1 MSKEVCKLT
10 VEPITCVH
18 IGTGEE
24 LTPLDYLLKKSKQGN
39 DLYLAYDSDSI
50 LRRIAK
56 DKSKSALFE
65 QLSSMQDMKEL
76 SKFFN
81 TEFNV
86 NEDLKYA
93 CDTTKEFANN
103 YEKNKNIDPLQ
114 NGRFVLQMYRPEGKK
129 APVVPG
135 SSIKGSIRT
144 AVLNDLMS
152 ALSDNDYD
160 KLQDDFS
167 KCKSG
172 FQKKNFEGT
181 IQNKLFNND
190 KERDKAKH
198 DPFRAIEI
206 ADCNFEAKNTQLVGI
221 IKNVA
226 KDNQNEVSVCNESL
240 VQAEVIRGK
249 LCQSENKIIGTAE
262 IRLNKDLAMPS
273 LQQKGVSKE
282 ISKEDIIK
290 ACNYFYWR
298 EFENEYETFYEEA
311 ADDNAKLI
319 TQLYKELKQIKES
332 DSNSFILR
340 VGRWS
345 QVEFVT
351 FEENFRAP
359 QNKKYG
365 TTRWVFNNDGF
376 YLPLGWCKCTI
387 ENQ

>member
-1 MSKEVCKLT
+1 
-10 VEPITCVH
+10 
-18 IGTGEE
+18 
-24 LTPLDYLLKKSKQGN
+24 
-39 DLYLAYDSDSI
+39 
-50 LRRIAK
+50 
-56 DKSKSALFE
+56 
-65 QLSSMQDMKEL
+65 
-76 SKFFN
+76 
-81 TEFNV
+81 
-86 NEDLKYA
+86 
-93 CDTTKEFANN
+93 
-103 YEKNKNIDPLQ
+103 
-114 NGRFVLQMYRPEGKK
+114 MYRPEGKK

>member
-1 MSKEVCKLT
+1 MSKEVYKLT

-18 IGTGEE
+18 IGNGKE

-65 QLSSMQDMKEL
+65 QLSSTQDMKEL
-76 SKFFN
+76 AKFFN
-81 TEFNV
+81 AEFNV
-86 NEDLKYA
+86 SEDLKYA
-93 CDTTKEFANN
+93 CDTTKEFAYN
-103 YEKNKNIDPLQ
+103 YEKNKNTDPLQ

-129 APVVPG
+129 SPVMPG
-135 SSIKGSIRT
+135 SSLKGSIRT
-144 AVLNDLMS
+144 AVLNDLMA

-167 KCKSG
+167 SCKSG
-172 FQKKNFEGT
+172 FQKKSFEST
-181 IQNKLFNND
+181 IQNKMLNKNN
-190 KERDKAKH
+190 AKN

-206 ADCNFEAKNTQLVGI
+206 GDCNFEAKNTQLVGI
-221 IKNVA
+221 IKNVT
-226 KDNQNEVSVCNESL
+226 KNNENEVAVCNSSL

-249 LCQSENKIIGTAE
+249 LCQSESKILGTADL
-262 IRLNKDLAMPS
+262 RLNKDLAMPT
-273 LQQKGVSKE
+273 LQSKGVSKK

-298 EFENEYETFYEEA
+298 EFENEYEAFYKEA
-311 ADDNAKLI
+311 ADNNVKLI
-319 TQLYKELKQIKES
+319 LQLYKELKQIKDS
-332 DSNSFILR
+332 DDNSFILR

-365 TTRWVFNNDGF
+365 TTRWVFDNDGV

-387 ENQ
+387 IPEEQV